1 MKFGTTQTSRID
13 SGSNRNN
20 ASRKLGSSFQNAH
33 STLAKISRRRISAAC
48 ARVGALES
56 GFTVEPCATINSVP
70 FGLRSTL
77 TILPQRTRRAQRSG
91 SPNSLRDLWAS
102 VVNLWFVKFRT
113 YKNTDLRVSEV
124 GFGLWTISTGWWGNF
139 TEGEAI
145 ALMHKAFDLGITLFD
160 AADTYGN
167 GLSEELIAK
176 AFPNQRDEIVI
187 ATKVGYD
194 FVHHGEA
201 RGRGQR
207 EIPQD
212 SSPEAITRATEAALK
227 RLKTDRID
235 LLQLH
240 NIRMEQVSDDAL
252 WKTLEK
258 LKAEGKVRYY
268 GIALGPAIGWLY
280 EGVNSICERDLTS
293 VQHIYNMLE
302 QHPWRAFH
310 DAATDAGKNTMFLIR
325 VTHSS
330 GMLEG
335 KYTSETKFP
344 PTDHRSHRPRSWL
357 LNGVKKVDQLRLLE
371 NAERTLGQAALQWL
385 LADDRVAST
394 LPNIYN
400 EEQLVEFAKAPDTAP
415 LTSDDMVKIEELYS
429 ANFGLEEEPPKFKGT
444 MELPKE
450 TAAV

>member
-1 MKFGTTQTSRID
+1 MR
-13 SGSNRNN
+13 
-20 ASRKLGSSFQNAH
+20 
-33 STLAKISRRRISAAC
+33 
-48 ARVGALES
+48 
-56 GFTVEPCATINSVP
+56 
-70 FGLRSTL
+70 
-77 TILPQRTRRAQRSG
+77 
-91 SPNSLRDLWAS
+91 
-102 VVNLWFVKFRT
+102 FRT
-113 YKNTDLRVSEV
+113 YKNTDLTVSEV

-145 ALMHKAFDLGITLFD
+145 TLMHKAFDLGITLFD

-176 AFPNQRDEIVI
+176 AFPSQRDEIVI

-194 FVHHGEA
+194 FVHYGEA

-212 SSPEAITRATEAALK
+212 FSPDAITRATNAALK
-227 RLKTDRID
+227 RLRTDRID

-240 NIRMEQVSDDAL
+240 NIRMEQVDDDAL

-258 LKAEGKVRYY
+258 LKNEGKVRHY

-280 EGVNSICERDLTS
+280 EGVNCIRERDVTS

-302 QHPWRAFH
+302 QHPGRAIH
-310 DAATDAGKNTMFLIR
+310 DAATDTAKNTMFLIR

-335 KYTSETKFP
+335 KYTAETTFP
-344 PTDHRSHRPRSWL
+344 PTDHRSHRPRTWL
-357 LNGVKKVDQLRLLE
+357 LNGIRKVEQLRFLE
-371 NAERTLGQAALQWL
+371 NSKRTLGQAALQWL

-400 EEQLVEFAKAPDTAP
+400 EEQLVEFARAPDCQP
-415 LTSDDMVKIEELYS
+415 LTANDMARIEELYS
-429 ANFGLEEEPPKFKGT
+429 ENFGVEEAPAKFKGT
-444 MELPKE
+444 MELSKE
-450 TAAV
+450 TAAA

>member
-1 MKFGTTQTSRID
+1 MHF
-13 SGSNRNN
+13 
-20 ASRKLGSSFQNAH
+20 
-33 STLAKISRRRISAAC
+33 RR
-48 ARVGALES
+48 
-56 GFTVEPCATINSVP
+56 
-70 FGLRSTL
+70 
-77 TILPQRTRRAQRSG
+77 
-91 SPNSLRDLWAS
+91 
-102 VVNLWFVKFRT
+102 
-113 YKNTDLRVSEV
+113 YKNNDLTVSEV

-176 AFPNQRDEIVI
+176 AFPNQRDEIAI

-194 FVHHGEA
+194 FVHHGET

-212 SSPEAITRATEAALK
+212 FSPEAIIRATDAALK

-240 NIRMEQVSDDAL
+240 NIRMEQVYDDAL
-252 WKTLEK
+252 WTTLQK
-258 LKAEGKVRYY
+258 LKAEGKIRYY
-268 GIALGPAIGWLY
+268 GTALGPAIGWLY
-280 EGVNSICERDLTS
+280 EGVNCIRQRDVTS

-302 QHPWRAFH
+302 QHPGRAIQ
-310 DAATDAGKNTMFLIR
+310 DATNTDKDTMFLVR

-335 KYTSETKFP
+335 KYTAETTFP
-344 PTDHRSHRPRSWL
+344 PADHRSHRPRSWL
-357 LNGVKKVDQLRLLE
+357 LNGVKKVEQLRFLE
-371 NAERTLGQAALQWL
+371 NSKRTLGQAALQWL

-400 EEQLVEFAKAPDTAP
+400 EEQLVEFAKAPDCPP
-415 LTSDDMVKIEELYS
+415 LTSDDMRKIEKLYS
-429 ANFGLEEEPPKFKGT
+429 ENFGIEEGAPKFKGT
-444 MELPKE
+444 MEQPKE
-450 TAAV
+450 TAVA

>member
-1 MKFGTTQTSRID
+1 MRFRI
-13 SGSNRNN
+13 
-20 ASRKLGSSFQNAH
+20 
-33 STLAKISRRRISAAC
+33 
-48 ARVGALES
+48 
-56 GFTVEPCATINSVP
+56 
-70 FGLRSTL
+70 
-77 TILPQRTRRAQRSG
+77 
-91 SPNSLRDLWAS
+91 
-102 VVNLWFVKFRT
+102 
-113 YKNTDLRVSEV
+113 YKNTDLTVSEV

-139 TEGEAI
+139 TEAEAI

-167 GLSEELIAK
+167 GLSEELIAR

-212 SSPEAITRATEAALK
+212 FSPEAITRATDAALK

-240 NIRMEQVSDDAL
+240 NIRMEQVDDDAL
-252 WKTLEK
+252 WKTLAK
-258 LKAEGKVRYY
+258 LKGEGKVRYY

-280 EGVNSICERDLTS
+280 EGVNCIRERDLTS

-302 QHPWRAFH
+302 QHPGRAFH
-310 DAATDAGKNTMFLIR
+310 DAATEAGKDTMFLIR

-335 KYTSETKFP
+335 KYTEETVFP
-344 PTDHRSHRPRSWL
+344 AGDHRNHRPRSWL
-357 LNGVKKVDQLRLLE
+357 LNGIKKIDTLRFLE
-371 NAERTLGQAALQWL
+371 TSERTLGQAALQWL
-385 LADDRVAST
+385 LADERIAST
-394 LPNIYN
+394 LPNIY
-400 EEQLVEFAKAPDTAP
+400 EEAQLIEFAKASECSP
-415 LTSDDMVKIEELYS
+415 LTADEMAKIADLYS
-429 ANFGLEEEPPKFKGT
+429 DNFGVEREEPKFKGT
-444 MELPKE
+444 MELPE
-450 TAAV
+450 PAEAVAT

>member
-1 MKFGTTQTSRID
+1 MR
-13 SGSNRNN
+13 
-20 ASRKLGSSFQNAH
+20 
-33 STLAKISRRRISAAC
+33 
-48 ARVGALES
+48 
-56 GFTVEPCATINSVP
+56 
-70 FGLRSTL
+70 
-77 TILPQRTRRAQRSG
+77 
-91 SPNSLRDLWAS
+91 
-102 VVNLWFVKFRT
+102 FRT
-113 YKNTDLRVSEV
+113 YKNTDLTVSEV
-124 GFGLWTISTGWWGNF
+124 GFGLWTVSTGWWGNF

-145 ALMHKAFDLGITLFD
+145 SLMHKAFDLGVRLFD

-212 SSPEAITRATEAALK
+212 FSPDAVERATDAALK

-240 NIRMEQVSDDAL
+240 NIRMEQVDEDAL
-252 WKTLEK
+252 WTTLER
-258 LKAEGKVRYY
+258 LKSAGKTRYY
-268 GIALGPAIGWLY
+268 GVALGPAIGWMY
-280 EGVNSICERDLTS
+280 EGINCIRERNITS

-302 QHPWRAFH
+302 QHPGRAMQ
-310 DAATDAGKNTMFLIR
+310 DAATEAGKETMFLIR

-335 KYTSETKFP
+335 KYTDDTVFP
-344 PTDHRSHRPRSWL
+344 PGDHRAHRPRSWL
-357 LNGVKKVDQLRLLE
+357 LNGVKKIDQLRFLE
-371 NAERTLGQAALQWL
+371 TADRTLGQAALQWL
-385 LADDRVAST
+385 LADDRIAST

-400 EEQLVEFAKAPDTAP
+400 AEQLVEFAKAPETPA
-415 LTSDDMVKIEELYS
+415 LTSDEVARIDHLYA
-429 ANFGLEEEPPKFKGT
+429 ANFGLEPEEPKFKGT
-444 MELPKE
+444 MELPQE
-450 TAAV
+450 TAAA

>member
-1 MKFGTTQTSRID
+1 MR
-13 SGSNRNN
+13 
-20 ASRKLGSSFQNAH
+20 
-33 STLAKISRRRISAAC
+33 
-48 ARVGALES
+48 
-56 GFTVEPCATINSVP
+56 
-70 FGLRSTL
+70 
-77 TILPQRTRRAQRSG
+77 
-91 SPNSLRDLWAS
+91 
-102 VVNLWFVKFRT
+102 FRT

-124 GFGLWTISTGWWGNF
+124 GFGLWTISTGWWGQF

-145 ALMHKAFDLGITLFD
+145 ALMHRAFDLGVTLFD

-194 FVHHGEA
+194 FVTHGET

-212 SSPEAITRATEAALK
+212 FSPDAIIRATDAALK

-240 NIRMEQVSDDAL
+240 NIRMEQVYDDAI
-252 WKTLEK
+252 WTTLEK
-258 LKAEGKVRYY
+258 LKTSGKIRYA

-280 EGVNSICERDLTS
+280 EGINCIQERDVAS
-293 VQHIYNMLE
+293 VQHIYNLLE
-302 QHPWRAFH
+302 QHPGRAMQ
-310 DAATDAGKNTMFLIR
+310 DAATKAGKDTMFLIR

-335 KYTSETKFP
+335 KYSAETMFP

-357 LNGVKKVDQLRLLE
+357 LNGVKKIDRLRFLE
-371 NAERTLGQAALQWL
+371 SPDRTLGQAALQWL
-385 LADDRVAST
+385 LGDDRVAST
-394 LPNIYN
+394 LPNIY
-400 EEQLVEFAKAPDTAP
+400 EEAQLVEFAKAPDCPA
-415 LTSDDMVKIEELYS
+415 LTTDELERIAELY
-429 ANFGLEEEPPKFKGT
+429 ADNFGVEREEPKFKGT
-444 MELPKE
+444 MELPE
-450 TAAV
+450 PAEAAAR

>member
-1 MKFGTTQTSRID
+1 MRY
-13 SGSNRNN
+13 
-20 ASRKLGSSFQNAH
+20 
-33 STLAKISRRRISAAC
+33 
-48 ARVGALES
+48 
-56 GFTVEPCATINSVP
+56 
-70 FGLRSTL
+70 
-77 TILPQRTRRAQRSG
+77 
-91 SPNSLRDLWAS
+91 
-102 VVNLWFVKFRT
+102 RT

-124 GFGLWTISTGWWGNF
+124 GFGLWTISTGWWGQF

-176 AFPNQRDEIVI
+176 AFPNQRDQIVV

-194 FVHHGEA
+194 FVTHGET

-212 SSPEAITRATEAALK
+212 FSPDAIERATDAALK

-240 NIRMEQVSDDAL
+240 NIRMEQIYDDAI
-252 WKTLEK
+252 WTTLER
-258 LKAEGKVRYY
+258 LKVSGKIRYA
-268 GIALGPAIGWLY
+268 GIALGPAVGWLY
-280 EGVNSICERDLTS
+280 EGINCIREREVTS

-302 QHPWRAFH
+302 QHPGRAMQ
-310 DAATDAGKNTMFLIR
+310 DAATDAGKDTMFLIR

-335 KYTSETKFP
+335 KYTAETTFP

-357 LNGVKKVDQLRLLE
+357 LNGVKKIDRLRFLE
-371 NAERTLGQAALQWL
+371 NSERTLGQAALQWL
-385 LADDRVAST
+385 LEDDRVAST
-394 LPNIYN
+394 LPNIY
-400 EEQLVEFAKAPDTAP
+400 EEAQLIEFAKAPECPP
-415 LTSDDMVKIEELYS
+415 LTSDEMEKIAELY
-429 ANFGLEEEPPKFKGT
+429 ADNFGVEREEPKFKGT
-444 MELPKE
+444 MELPAA
-450 TAAV
+450 AAVA